1 MINNE
6 HILSREEMKPL
17 FLNPTIIFK
26 EAGCLPF
33 MSVNVSFTAALIPY
47 KILAYLGHLP
57 FGYAWPRVCYASIVP
72 EVELVPIP
80 SVCSMFLQAS
90 GSWCILCASDL
101 QRDGN
106 LFDFE
111 IIEMKYKNIQEI
123 FVLRLLS
130 PGHPHQVGP
139 LWPDRKEMGYIPFGC
154 WQLFQHVFACWCNQF
169 ATSSHIL
176 FYQVVWY
183 VFLWDLLLATSDAP
197 VQAAQKNYCC
207 L

>member
-1 MINNE
+1 MTAQTRLQDSINVQWWLEYVRLLIAVAICCNLDLNPNAAMINNE

-57 FGYAWPRVCYASIVP
+57 FCYAWPRVCYASIVP
-72 EVELVPIP
+72 EVELVPLP

-101 QRDGN
+101 IEQRDGN

-123 FVLRLLS
+123 ICPEAPKPWPS
-130 PGHPHQVGP
+130 SSSGP
-139 LWPDRKEMGYIPFGC
+139 TVTW
-154 WQLFQHVFACWCNQF
+154 
-169 ATSSHIL
+169 
-176 FYQVVWY
+176 
-183 VFLWDLLLATSDAP
+183 
-197 VQAAQKNYCC
+197 
-207 L
+207 

>member
-1 MINNE
+1 MLQFGSQPKCSNDQQWTHSQQRRNE
-6 HILSREEMKPL
+6 T

-33 MSVNVSFTAALIPY
+33 MSGNISFTAALIPY
-47 KILAYLGHLP
+47 NFLAYLGHLP

-101 QRDGN
+101 IEQRDEN

-111 IIEMKYKNIQEI
+111 IIEMKYKNIQENI
-123 FVLRLLS
+123 CPEAPKPWQS
-130 PGHPHQVGP
+130 SSSGP
-139 LWPDRKEMGYIPFGC
+139 TVTW
-154 WQLFQHVFACWCNQF
+154 
-169 ATSSHIL
+169 
-176 FYQVVWY
+176 
-183 VFLWDLLLATSDAP
+183 
-197 VQAAQKNYCC
+197 
-207 L
+207 